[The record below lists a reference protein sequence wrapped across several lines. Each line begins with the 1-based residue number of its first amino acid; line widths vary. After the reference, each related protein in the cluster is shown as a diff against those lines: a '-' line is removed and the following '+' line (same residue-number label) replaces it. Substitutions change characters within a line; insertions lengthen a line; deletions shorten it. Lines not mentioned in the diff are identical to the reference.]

1 MNFGFDR
8 KVLDQMILELAII
21 FFVLL
26 IGSFVQGVSGF
37 GFGLIAMSFLPF
49 FFTIKESTLLV
60 VSLAL
65 VTCMSIVLQLY
76 RHIQWKQLI
85 VLLSA
90 AFIGRIGAFFILH
103 FYGEM
108 DVLKNILGV
117 FLIGVVI
124 YLFRSNS
131 PEKSATTNQ
140 TWLPILLGFSGG
152 LIGGIFAV
160 GGPFFVFYFMLI
172 FSQNK
177 YAYSANLQVTFLFTN
192 LTTIVL
198 HGISGD
204 FTTEYLVY
212 FLIGIVSV
220 LIGSRLGILCFTYIS
235 QENMKKLAGV
245 VVAVAAINLIIF
257 G

>member
-1 MNFGFDR
+1 MF
-8 KVLDQMILELAII
+8 IELLII
-21 FFVLL
+21 FLILL
-26 IGSFVQGVSGF
+26 AGSFVQGVSGF

-65 VTCMSIVLQLY
+65 VTCMSIVAQLY

-90 AFIGRIGAFFILH
+90 ALIGRIGAFFVLH

-108 DVLKNILGV
+108 NIMKDILGV

-124 YLFRSNS
+124 YLFRSKGPKEGRVVNR
-131 PEKSATTNQ
+131 
-140 TWLPILLGFSGG
+140 TWLPISLGLLGGFVGG
-152 LIGGIFAV
+152 VFAV
-160 GGPFFVFYFMLI
+160 GGPFFVFYLMLI
-172 FSQNK
+172 FSDNK

-192 LTTIVL
+192 SMTILL
-198 HGISGD
+198 HGFNGD
-204 FTTEYLVY
+204 FTTDYVIY
-212 FLIGIVSV
+212 FIVGVATV
-220 LIGSRLGILCFTYIS
+220 LIGSRLGVLCFNYIS
-235 QENMKKLAGV
+235 QENMKKLAGI
-245 VVAVAAINLIIF
+245 VVAIAAVNLILF